1 MLTSHVTE
9 IFVVAPR
16 EYYSRLSQELLSYLE
31 DDNVLI
37 EIIQVNELFGTAD
50 AVRAVHDRIR
60 GDFIVYNSDTLSQIN
75 LTELVQTHRLQ
86 SSDVTMLLA
95 VAPLEESEKKGVP
108 PILKVSVRSE
118 LLQTHSHGHSPSPIV
133 FRFMQKTRNT
143 LESVMMVVLF

>member
-1 MLTSHVTE
+1 
-9 IFVVAPR
+9 
-16 EYYSRLSQELLSYLE
+16 
-31 DDNVLI
+31 VLI

-75 LTELVQTHRLQ
+75 LIELVQTHRLQ

-108 PILKVSVRSE
+108 PILKVSVVKSE
-118 LLQTHSHGHSPSPIV
+118 NSFSLPH
-133 FRFMQKTRNT
+133 
-143 LESVMMVVLF
+143 ESSLDPCRGQGIHWGL

>member
-1 MLTSHVTE
+1 MT
-9 IFVVAPR
+9 PR
-16 EYYSRLSQELLSYLE
+16 EFYSQLSQELLSYLE

-60 GDFIVYNSDTLSQIN
+60 GDFIVYNSDTLSQIH
-75 LTELVQTHRLQ
+75 LIELVQTHRLQ

-108 PILKVSVRSE
+108 PILKVRCIASV
-118 LLQTHSHGHSPSPIV
+118 L
-133 FRFMQKTRNT
+133 
-143 LESVMMVVLF
+143 

>member
-108 PILKVSVRSE
+108 PILKVS
-118 LLQTHSHGHSPSPIV
+118 L
-133 FRFMQKTRNT
+133 
-143 LESVMMVVLF
+143 